1 MSDVVNSITTA
12 EKPRPR
18 TNELRRI
25 FKVMFGRWVVTG
37 GAVVILILIII
48 AIFAPLLAP
57 YDPDTTDLK
66 AILAQPSSQHLLGTD
81 EVGRDVLSRVIYGS
95 RISLLVGIVGVSIAG
110 VIGIALGLLA
120 GYFGGVVN
128 NIIMRF
134 IDALLSFPPLVLMLA
149 IAAVLGGGVLN
160 VLVALG
166 IGMMPTY
173 CRLMCAQVAS
183 LRVSDYITASH
194 SIGAS
199 NMRIMLRHLL
209 PNAFPPLLVLIT
221 VNLGTA
227 IMMEAS
233 LSFLGIGILPPTATW
248 GAMVSSGQRFIMDYP
263 LLSFAPGIA
272 ILLVVLAFNMVGDGL
287 RDALDP
293 RLRGTL

>member
-1 MSDVVNSITTA
+1 MSDISNSIIKV
-12 EKPRPR
+12 ENNRPR

-25 FKVMFGRWVVTG
+25 WKVMFGRWVVTG
-37 GAVVILILIII
+37 GAVIILFVIIV

-57 YDPDTTDLK
+57 YDPDMPDLK
-66 AILAQPSSQHLLGTD
+66 LMLAQPSSQHLLGTD
-81 EVGRDVLSRVIYGS
+81 EVGRDVLSRVIFGS
-95 RISLLVGIVGVSIAG
+95 QISLLVGIVGVTIAG
-110 VIGIALGLLA
+110 LIGITLGLFA
-120 GYFGGVVN
+120 GFFGGIVN
-128 NIIMRF
+128 NVIMRF

-149 IAAVLGGGVLN
+149 IATVLGGGILN
-160 VLVALG
+160 VLLALG

-173 CRLMCAQVAS
+173 CRLMCAQVTS

-199 NMRIMLRHLL
+199 NTRIMLHHLL

-221 VNLGTA
+221 INLGTA

-248 GAMVSSGQRFIMDYP
+248 GAMVSSGQRFIFTNPM
-263 LLSFAPGIA
+263 LSFAPGVA

>member
-120 GYFGGVVN
+120 LVDRGFRREVK
-128 NIIMRF
+128 
-134 IDALLSFPPLVLMLA
+134 ALA
-149 IAAVLGGGVLN
+149 
-160 VLVALG
+160 
-166 IGMMPTY
+166 
-173 CRLMCAQVAS
+173 
-183 LRVSDYITASH
+183 
-194 SIGAS
+194 GA
-199 NMRIMLRHLL
+199 
-209 PNAFPPLLVLIT
+209 
-221 VNLGTA
+221 
-227 IMMEAS
+227 
-233 LSFLGIGILPPTATW
+233 
-248 GAMVSSGQRFIMDYP
+248 
-263 LLSFAPGIA
+263 GIA
-272 ILLVVLAFNMVGDGL
+272 LAATMKRNIFSHQ
-287 RDALDP
+287 
-293 RLRGTL
+293 